1 MELAFIYG
9 CTAVVMLVL
18 LFYEAIAFRLEVN
31 LSLQK
36 KPLGSP
42 QNWGLHPA
50 YSSAAAAA
58 AGQTIHA

>member
-1 MELAFIYG
+1 
-9 CTAVVMLVL
+9 MLVL

-58 AGQTIHA
+58 AAGQTIHA